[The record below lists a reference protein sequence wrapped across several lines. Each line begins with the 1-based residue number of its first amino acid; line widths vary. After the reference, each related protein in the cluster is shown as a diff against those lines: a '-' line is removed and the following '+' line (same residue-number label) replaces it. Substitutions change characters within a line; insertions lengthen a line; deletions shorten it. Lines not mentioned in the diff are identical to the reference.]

1 MSVVPSPLAQCDP
14 KKVFLIFCR
23 YFTKMDLRDLFMLD
37 NPRVSTTQ
45 RQIEELHAHQRKT
58 DTSLDAHIAFLMT
71 LGRL

>member
-1 MSVVPSPLAQCDP
+1 
-14 KKVFLIFCR
+14 
-23 YFTKMDLRDLFMLD
+23 MLD